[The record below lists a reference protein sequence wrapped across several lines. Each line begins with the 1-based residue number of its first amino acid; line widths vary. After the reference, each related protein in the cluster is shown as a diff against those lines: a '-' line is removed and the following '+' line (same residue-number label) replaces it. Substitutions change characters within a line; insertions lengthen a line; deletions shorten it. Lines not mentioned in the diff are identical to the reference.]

1 MSIAKPRHHQLFQ
14 SKTFEKQKDSFYK
27 SQGDPQNLLKLHQI
41 VLKWIDCLH
50 GGKLDDMKEVS
61 LHGEFLNDLFRD
73 VLGYRS
79 LIQGKAQTWEVHAET
94 AIADDGGSA
103 DGALGFF
110 AVGKKGKG
118 KLEGRIVAPI
128 ELKGAKTD

>member
-1 MSIAKPRHHQLFQ
+1 MSIAKPRHHRLFQ
-14 SKTFEKQKDSFYK
+14 SKTVERQREKFLGEPKNF
-27 SQGDPQNLLKLHQI
+27 LALHKI
-41 VLKWIDCLH
+41 VLKWIETLKD
-50 GGKLDDMKEVS
+50 GKLDDVKEVS

-79 LIQGKAQTWEVHAET
+79 LIQGKGQTWEVHAET

-110 AVGKKGKG
+110 AVGKRVRGNLMG
-118 KLEGRIVAPI
+118 GLLRR
-128 ELKGAKTD
+128 LS